1 MSMVAHWRCWAGEG
15 IYSRTWVHHS
25 GKSMPCRLA
34 RQSIVNTK
42 PDSSIRRSGFVMI
55 VKQLRPPP
63 AMHELAGRTF
73 PKVLSS
79 SFPDDK
85 GPLLRS
91 TAAKACKIAVF
102 SPLNFSVQEI
112 PANLHQFPAI
122 PFKMTI
128 RLTKNCTFA
137 GILLISAWSRR
148 NTVNS
153 QDYFT

>member
-1 MSMVAHWRCWAGEG
+1 MM
-15 IYSRTWVHHS
+15 
-25 GKSMPCRLA
+25 
-34 RQSIVNTK
+34 
-42 PDSSIRRSGFVMI
+42 

-73 PKVLSS
+73 PKMLSS
-79 SFPDDK
+79 SFPDNK

-91 TAAKACKIAVF
+91 TADKACKIAVF

-137 GILLISAWSRR
+137 GILLISCLESKKYCKIAGLLW
-148 NTVNS
+148 
-153 QDYFT
+153 QHPPLEK